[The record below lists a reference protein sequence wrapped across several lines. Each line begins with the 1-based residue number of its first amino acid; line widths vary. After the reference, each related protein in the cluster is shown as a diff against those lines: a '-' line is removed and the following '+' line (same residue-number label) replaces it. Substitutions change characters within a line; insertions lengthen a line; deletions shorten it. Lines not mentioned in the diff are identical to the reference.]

1 VAIGRPS
8 SRGMLCEINMTPFV
22 DVTLVLLI
30 IFLIA
35 SPVAVTGVGIDL
47 PPAKAKPIPVQDNP
61 RVLTV
66 DKVGRLFIGDVEL
79 AEADLE
85 AHLRALGA
93 GAQDSVLF
101 VRADASVPHGTVL
114 AAMASAQRAGFHKLT
129 LVGKPPR
136 GGAPGKG

>member
-1 VAIGRPS
+1 MAFGRPS
-8 SRGMLCEINMTPFV
+8 SRSLLCEINMTPFV

-35 SPVAVTGVGIDL
+35 SPVAVTGVGVDL
-47 PPAKAKPIPVQDNP
+47 PPAKARPIPVQDNP

-66 DKVGRLFIGDVEL
+66 DKSGRLFIGDAEL

-85 AHLRALGA
+85 AHLRALGG
-93 GAQDSVLF
+93 GARDSVLF
-101 VRADASVPHGTVL
+101 VRADAAVPHGTVL
-114 AAMASAQRAGFHKLT
+114 GAMASAQRAGFHKLT

-136 GGAPGKG
+136 AVNPGKG